1 MSEDNHEK
9 YDGDLGNLNLNPI
22 KDMLDAV
29 VNSIILPF
37 QQVVAK
43 VREAVIGDALLQFQ
57 KTIQEFG
64 KALQALV
71 DPDISDEEIQQ
82 RISAYQTWGQHG
94 WVIPPESPFDLFD
107 TSPGD
112 LKTANRIAMQ
122 YCRPQDI
129 ESIFSELEKQ
139 KHVRKADLQE
149 AKFCF
154 DNKKYK
160 ACVMILFSMIDA
172 RLIRLSAKQ
181 GREKQR
187 PSGNRAANRLIEH
200 IKQKYDDA
208 NYLFIVLRLAGLQA
222 CYDCIFAGGN
232 DFKQQ
237 VPTINRNFI
246 DHGMRWK
253 RVTKTEC
260 IQVLLLYHETI
271 KLLDFLNVKKMPV
284 ASGR

>member
-9 YDGDLGNLNLNPI
+9 YDGNLDNLNLDSI
-22 KDMLDAV
+22 KDTLDAA
-29 VNSIILPF
+29 VNSIILPL

-43 VREAVIGDALLQFQ
+43 VREAVIGDALVQFQ

-64 KALQALV
+64 RALV

-82 RISAYQTWGQHG
+82 RISFYQAWGQYG
-94 WVIPPESPFDLFD
+94 WVVPPKATSGLFN
-107 TSPGD
+107 TAPSD

-139 KHVRKADLQE
+139 KHVRKSDLQE

-172 RLIRLSAKQ
+172 RLIRLSSTN
-181 GREKQR
+181 GNGKQR
-187 PSGNRAANRLIEH
+187 PSGRKDANRLIDH
-200 IKQKYDDA
+200 IKQKYDKA
-208 NYLFIVLRLAGLQA
+208 KHFYIVLRIAGLQA
-222 CYDCIFAGGN
+222 CFDCIFAGGN
-232 DFKQQ
+232 DFKEQ

-253 RVTKTEC
+253 GITKTEC

-271 KLLDFLNVKKMPV
+271 RILNLLHVKKML
-284 ASGR
+284 ATSGH

>member
-1 MSEDNHEK
+1 
-9 YDGDLGNLNLNPI
+9 
-22 KDMLDAV
+22 
-29 VNSIILPF
+29 
-37 QQVVAK
+37 
-43 VREAVIGDALLQFQ
+43 
-57 KTIQEFG
+57 
-64 KALQALV
+64 
-71 DPDISDEEIQQ
+71 
-82 RISAYQTWGQHG
+82 
-94 WVIPPESPFDLFD
+94 
-107 TSPGD
+107 
-112 LKTANRIAMQ
+112 
-122 YCRPQDI
+122 
-129 ESIFSELEKQ
+129 
-139 KHVRKADLQE
+139 LQE